1 MFTSSSI
8 YSWLQG
14 GAPSYKS
21 VIHSMIHHI
30 SIVNPNP
37 DFYLPTWQSFWGTS
51 LYDSLKPAGRILIWR
66 AEVSWSW
73 QLVSLVLL
81 TMLLGCWVLRKRRPW
96 IHPGLARNGLQPW
109 KSSKERIMRHTVT
122 PNNKPSIGGWS
133 IQPISDDFRMI
144 CWVYTI
150 RQYLPKCTIW
160 CVFRTMHLK
169 AGYSCLPHLFF
180 PGDHVMGS
188 DI

>member
-37 DFYLPTWQSFWGTS
+37 DLDLPTWQSFWGTS
-51 LYDSLKPAGRILIWR
+51 LYDSLQPAGRILIWR

-73 QLVSLVLL
+73 QMVSLVLL
-81 TMLLGCWVLRKRRPW
+81 TMLLGCWVLLKRRPW

-109 KSSKERIMRHTVT
+109 KSSKERIMCHCVT
-122 PNNKPSIGGWS
+122 QSHPTINLALGDGQYNRFLVILGWFVGFTTLDSLDQIYPS
-133 IQPISDDFRMI
+133 
-144 CWVYTI
+144 V
-150 RQYLPKCTIW
+150 
-160 CVFRTMHLK
+160 
-169 AGYSCLPHLFF
+169 
-180 PGDHVMGS
+180 
-188 DI
+188 